1 MSARKVLTTLAL
13 LPSLALAAC
22 SPVAAIGGVIAQ
34 SQNTGLV
41 QPAAASSAQTSAGSA
56 VSKTSSSS
64 NVSTSNTG
72 DLAATE
78 ATYESVYQAVS
89 PSVVEINVIE
99 GASTASS
106 SSGSFGRVT
115 PFGNGSNPFSG
126 GATTQATQA
135 LGSGVI
141 WDTQGHIV
149 TNNHV
154 VSGASSI
161 TVTFSDGTTLDA
173 KLVGA
178 DPNADLAVI
187 QVSAPAN
194 LLVPIQLA
202 DTSTVKV
209 GEIAIAI
216 GNPYGLNGTM
226 TTGIVSGLERSLPT
240 GLDNTT
246 SQSGPV
252 YNIPD
257 IIQTDASINPGNSGG
272 ALVDISGKLIGITA
286 AIESGSGSNSGIGFV
301 IPAEI
306 VQKVAPALISTGSYK
321 HPYLGIA
328 GTDMTAAI
336 ATAMG
341 LSVTMRGA
349 LVETVSA
356 GGPAAKAG
364 LQAST
369 QQAVIDGQ
377 QALVGG
383 DVITAIDS
391 QPVVTFNDLGSY
403 LVLHTDAGEA
413 VTLTILRG
421 GKSMTVQ
428 VTTGIAPQQ

>member
-1 MSARKVLTTLAL
+1 MSARKVITVLAL
-13 LPSLALAAC
+13 IPTLALAAC
-22 SPVAAIGGVIAQ
+22 SPVAAITGAITQ
-34 SQNTGLV
+34 SQNSSLV
-41 QPAAASSAQTSAGSA
+41 QPVAASSSQASAQLALNKPSSVTSA
-56 VSKTSSSS
+56 SSS
-64 NVSTSNTG
+64 TTG

-89 PSVVEINVIE
+89 PSVVEINVVE
-99 GASTASS
+99 GATTASS
-106 SSGSFGRVT
+106 SSGSFGRT
-115 PFGNGSNPFSG
+115 NPFGNGSNPFSN
-126 GATTQATQA
+126 GAAQATQA

-187 QVSAPAN
+187 QVNAPAS
-194 LLVPIQLA
+194 LLVPIKLA

-216 GNPYGLNGTM
+216 GNPYGLNNTM
-226 TTGIVSGLERSLPT
+226 TTGIISGLERSLPT

-246 SQSGPV
+246 TQSGPT

-272 ALVDISGKLIGITA
+272 ALVDISGNLIGITA
-286 AIESGSGSNSGIGFV
+286 AIESSSGSNSGIGFV
-301 IPAEI
+301 IPSEI
-306 VQKVAPALISTGSYK
+306 VQKVAPSLISTGSYN

-328 GTDMTAAI
+328 GTDMTASI
-336 ATAMG
+336 ASAMG
-341 LSVTMRGA
+341 LSTNTRGA

-377 QALVGG
+377 QTTVGG
-383 DVITAIDS
+383 DVITAIDG
-391 QPVVTFNDLGSY
+391 QPVQTFSDLGSY
-403 LVLHTDAGEA
+403 LFLHTDAGQA

-421 GKSMTVQ
+421 GKTLTVQ

>member
-1 MSARKVLTTLAL
+1 MSARKVIIVLAL
-13 LPSLALAAC
+13 IPTLALAAC
-22 SPVAAIGGVIAQ
+22 SPVAAITGALKQ
-34 SQNTGLV
+34 SQNSSLV
-41 QPAAASSAQTSAGSA
+41 QPVAATSSQASAQTALNKPSS
-56 VSKTSSSS
+56 VTSSSS
-64 NVSTSNTG
+64 SNTG

-78 ATYESVYQAVS
+78 ATYESVYQVVS
-89 PSVVEINVIE
+89 PSVVEINVVE
-99 GASTASS
+99 GATTVSS
-106 SSGSFGRVT
+106 SSGGFGRT
-115 PFGNGSNPFSG
+115 NPFSNG
-126 GATTQATQA
+126 TAQATQA

-154 VSGASSI
+154 VSGATSI

-226 TTGIVSGLERSLPT
+226 TTGIISGLERSLPT

-246 SQSGPV
+246 TQSGPT

-301 IPAEI
+301 IPSEI
-306 VQKVAPALISTGSYK
+306 VQKVVPSLISTGSYN

-336 ATAMG
+336 ASAMG
-341 LSVTMRGA
+341 LSTNTRGA

-364 LQAST
+364 LKAST
-369 QQAVIDGQ
+369 EQAVIDGQ

-383 DVITAIDS
+383 DVITAIDG
-391 QPVVTFNDLGSY
+391 QPVQTFNDLASY
-403 LVLHTDAGEA
+403 LFLHADAGQA

-421 GKSMTVQ
+421 GKTMTVQ